1 MNESDSPE
9 GVTKEDVPSDV
20 NITFKSDGTV
30 LIELGGINSPYI
42 IKADNETAKPYTVGK
57 SLQSKVTLT
66 GNSYKKTESTANRI
80 KAAPSANNSSGLVVT
95 DITPPEVEKIL
106 D

>member
-9 GVTKEDVPSDV
+9 RVTKEDVPSDV

-30 LIELGGINSPYI
+30 LIELGGINSSYI

-66 GNSYKKTESTANRI
+66 GNSYNKQSQPLTELKQCLLQITH
-80 KAAPSANNSSGLVVT
+80 LV
-95 DITPPEVEKIL
+95 
-106 D
+106 